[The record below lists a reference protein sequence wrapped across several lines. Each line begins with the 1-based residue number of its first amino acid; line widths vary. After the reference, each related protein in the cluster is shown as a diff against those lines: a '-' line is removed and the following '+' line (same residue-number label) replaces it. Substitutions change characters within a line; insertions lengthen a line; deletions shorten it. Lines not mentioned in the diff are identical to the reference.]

1 MMPTCIRTIPIDV
14 DLEHRGR
21 VIFTVAS
28 EIKDGLTQ
36 FMAFDTV

>member
-1 MMPTCIRTIPIDV
+1 MLSTCIRTIPIDI
-14 DLEHRGR
+14 DLEHHGK

-36 FMAFDTV
+36 FMAFDTT